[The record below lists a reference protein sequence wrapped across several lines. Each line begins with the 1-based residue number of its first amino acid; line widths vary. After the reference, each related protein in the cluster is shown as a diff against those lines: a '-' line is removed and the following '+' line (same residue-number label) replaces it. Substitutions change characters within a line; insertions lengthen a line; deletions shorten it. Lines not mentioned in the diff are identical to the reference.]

1 MTATTSGS
9 RMALTIDT
17 QDEGVRIAAAA
28 LKDMREGNPP
38 VDPTSF
44 AASRHERSQASHS
57 PTRRE
62 HLFVPFF
69 LVITAQFEFLPFL
82 FHQVSQPATPS
93 LLSIASSAT
102 SNSFDTPQL
111 IGVDRSA
118 TPNSVYSQP
127 PSTSESSPSEF
138 HAPASPQDVYLR
150 RLPFVN
156 TALKSYDYAK
166 NNSRVVKFG
175 AEMVE
180 SSVKTISKPVINRLP
195 GAVTNRVSCC
205 LSLRLLHALLL
216 AAVFATRV
224 LSAGT
229 IWTIFTLAS
238 RDLQLPLALPSPS
251 KWSVRSIDNF
261 TSEATRPPCMVL
273 PHINCLSIPMIA
285 REFPSLALFLGLPR
299 RRNTDM
305 DIPSSLAILAPIA
318 TGKIKTGIVILTAP
332 VVLRPLVVSGLR
344 RTGWMPRGAE

>member
-1 MTATTSGS
+1 MAATTSGA

-38 VDPTSF
+38 VDSTNPVMASF
-44 AASRHERSQASHS
+44 ATSRHERSHPSHS

-62 HLFVPFF
+62 HLLEPFF
-69 LVITAQFEFLPFL
+69 LFITAQPEFFPFL

-127 PSTSESSPSEF
+127 ASTSESSPSEF
-138 HAPASPQDVYLR
+138 HAPTSPQDVYLR

-180 SSVKTISKPVINRLP
+180 SSVMTISKPVINRLP

-205 LSLRLLHALLL
+205 PSLPSLRSLHALLL
-216 AAVFATRV
+216 ATLFATRV
-224 LSAGT
+224 LFCGNNMA
-229 IWTIFTLAS
+229 
-238 RDLQLPLALPSPS
+238 
-251 KWSVRSIDNF
+251 N
-261 TSEATRPPCMVL
+261 
-273 PHINCLSIPMIA
+273 
-285 REFPSLALFLGLPR
+285 LPR
-299 RRNTDM
+299 LPFTTYDYL
-305 DIPSSLAILAPIA
+305 SLYHHPE
-318 TGKIKTGIVILTAP
+318 
-332 VVLRPLVVSGLR
+332 SGLC
-344 RTGWMPRGAE
+344 AESTISRAWGPGRHALSSPHQLFVHPHD